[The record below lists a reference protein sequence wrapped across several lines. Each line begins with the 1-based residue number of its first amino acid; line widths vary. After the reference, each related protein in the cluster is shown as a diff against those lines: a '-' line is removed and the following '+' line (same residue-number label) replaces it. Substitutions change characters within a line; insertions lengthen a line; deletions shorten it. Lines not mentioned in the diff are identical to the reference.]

1 MRLIIS
7 ILVCLILG
15 IFSFAQPIDKPNTT
29 PTEKVILEIGRI
41 YILGNRK
48 TKEKIILRE
57 LNIESGE
64 KYYKEE
70 LEEILKKDHDKIYN
84 TRLFNYVKIH
94 LLEND
99 LNQVDVVIEV
109 SERWYFFPQLRF
121 DLNDRN
127 FSDWWVNQNHDFS
140 RINYG
145 LKLIQYNVRGR
156 NETLRLWTQFGFSKR
171 FMLDYDFPYINNKQT
186 HGLRIRSW
194 YIENDNVPFKTVNH
208 QPVFLE
214 TKNVIKRTFD
224 LRFLYTIRNSFYNFH
239 TVKLQFTNR
248 KVADTL
254 ALLNPGYF
262 LNGRTTQQY
271 LTLGYKFRRDHRD
284 IIVYPLHG
292 DNLMIKVNKYGVGI
306 FDDVDQFDLRVSYEN
321 FQELGKGFY
330 FSNVTSGYLSSP
342 DRQSYTTLYG
352 LGFLNDF
359 VRGYELVVIEGQSF
373 VMNKTTL
380 KKRVIGFTK
389 QWKAMPL
396 KQFQTV
402 PFNLFIKTY
411 FDFGYVNNL
420 KQDLENHRLSNKY
433 IFGTGIGLDI
443 YTMYDLVMRLEYSI
457 NREKDT
463 GLFFSFLKEF

>member
-1 MRLIIS
+1 MRLMIS
-7 ILVCLILG
+7 ILVCLFLG
-15 IFSFAQPIDKPNTT
+15 LFSFAQPVDKPNTT
-29 PTEKVILEIGRI
+29 PEEKVKLEIGRI

-64 KYYKEE
+64 KYYKDE
-70 LEEILKKDHDKIYN
+70 LDEILKQDHDKIYN

-94 LLEND
+94 LLENN
-99 LNQVDVVIEV
+99 LNQVDIAIEV

-171 FMLDYDFPYINNKQT
+171 FVLDYDLPYINNKQT

-208 QPVFLE
+208 QLVFLE
-214 TKNVIKRTFD
+214 TKSVIKRTFD

-239 TVKLQFTNR
+239 TVKIQFTNR
-248 KVADTL
+248 KIADTL

-262 LNGRTTQQY
+262 LNGRTTQRY
-271 LTLGYKFRRDHRD
+271 LSLGYKFRKDHRD

-306 FDDVDQFDLRVSYEN
+306 FDDVDQFDFRVSYEN
-321 FQELGKGFY
+321 YQELGKGFY
-330 FSNVTSGYLSSP
+330 FSNVTSGYVSSP
-342 DRQSYTTLYG
+342 DRQSYNTIYG
-352 LGFLNDF
+352 LGFLN
-359 VRGYELVVIEGQSF
+359 VIRGYELVVIEGQSF
-373 VMNKTTL
+373 VINKTTL

-396 KQFQTV
+396 KQFQTI

-433 IFGTGIGLDI
+433 IFGTGVGMDI